1 MSTATWNLPA
11 ILRPSRL
18 AQPLR
23 RSVRH
28 LRRSGHP
35 GAYFTYDL
43 VVTALLAYLAI
54 GNAAAPRWS
63 TWPFGWPE
71 FSFERVIPLWVPW
84 GGALGGVT
92 ISLVGVATYAHV
104 WDSRRYRWW
113 HLSRPLLGSV
123 SGTFAVLIIV
133 FVLQSVAPDVTNQEF
148 SARGTAVLTAIGF
161 VVGYREETFREL
173 IKRVVDLV
181 LQPAPVAATSTRTL
195 AFVPGDVDFG
205 PVGVG
210 STATRVAHLYNG
222 GTATVSVSARSVSP
236 VVAGLTCSAADAEL
250 GPHQSWELTLGWAPS
265 AAGPLRE
272 VLRLSAGEEVILL
285 PVTGT
290 AS

>member
-1 MSTATWNLPA
+1 MA
-11 ILRPSRL
+11 L
-18 AQPLR
+18 AQQLQRVAR
-23 RSVRH
+23 RPR
-28 LRRSGHP
+28 GKKHP
-35 GAYFTYDL
+35 GAYFVYDL
-43 VVTALLAYLAI
+43 AVIALLAYLAI
-54 GNAAAPRWS
+54 GNAAAPAWS

-133 FVLQSVAPDVTNQEF
+133 FVLQSVAPDLTDQGF
-148 SARGTAVLTAIGF
+148 SPKGTAVLTAIAF

-181 LQPAPVAATSTRTL
+181 LQPAPVPATGTV
-195 AFVPGDVDFG
+195 AFVPGEVDFG
-205 PVGVG
+205 TVVVG
-210 STATRVAHLYNG
+210 TTTTKVAHLYNG
-222 GTATVSVSARSVSP
+222 GTADVAVSATNVRP
-236 VVAGLTCSAADAEL
+236 AAADLTCSASDTVL
-250 GPHQSWELTLGWAPS
+250 GPNQSWELTLTWAP
-265 AAGPLRE
+265 ATAGHLRQ
-272 VLRLSAGEEVILL
+272 VLHLTAGGQVISL

-290 AS
+290 AG